1 MPGNFKYRDRK
12 RDLRINMPPPGML
25 DITRLVNLTH
35 VVCVIGNPPNENSD
49 SSGPLFSIYS
59 KIVEEDDNKRAERQQ
74 KDAEGIVLFVSST
87 ESSSSLTHSR
97 AH

>member
-1 MPGNFKYRDRK
+1 MSP
-12 RDLRINMPPPGML
+12 LGML

-35 VVCVIGNPPNENSD
+35 IVCVIGNPRNENSD

-74 KDAEGIVLFVSST
+74 KDAEGIVLFVS
-87 ESSSSLTHSR
+87 
-97 AH
+97 AHPRLHIPEHIN